1 MQTWSAKKIKITIL
15 MVPACMIV
23 LAVGVFGM
31 VGLASSKRPP
41 AKKSLISN
49 KLTVPVVPVEEA
61 QIRLT
66 AVGYGQAAPVNVTE
80 ICPQVSGNI
89 VEKHPA
95 LDQGGMVEKGAVL
108 IKIDDTD
115 YAIEVMKARAQVAL
129 SENAVAQY
137 RVSRERDKD
146 RLAST
151 KKNTA
156 LAKAEYTRLKTLYET
171 DRVGTL
177 SDVEA
182 AEQSYNTLLDTEKIL
197 VKTIALYPLQI
208 NEAKSHLAKDKADLK
223 TAELNLERCVLR
235 APFSGRVQSES
246 VETGTYITAGTTAL
260 TLADD
265 STLEIQVPLSDKDAF
280 ETLGLR
286 SGTGQA
292 AWFSGLDTIG
302 CRLESVTG
310 KAFAATTAKIHRAV
324 QYDADSRTL
333 YLAVRASGTQ
343 ARHTGS
349 LQANQPP
356 ESATDSAIV
365 PLLDG
370 MFCKVYFEGRAVNH
384 AVKVPR
390 SSLNSDNTVFVARD
404 MRLKTLGVET
414 VMSDGDYVY
423 VTGAFESGDSLITT
437 SLTNPIENTRLTFVV
452 SESAGRPVM
461 AAGGN
466 TK

>member
-1 MQTWSAKKIKITIL
+1 MQTWSAKRIKEAIL
-15 MVPACMIV
+15 MALFCMIV
-23 LAVGVFGM
+23 VAFGIFGM

-41 AKKSLISN
+41 AKKPPISKN
-49 KLTVPVVPVEEA
+49 LSVSVVPVEEA

-115 YAIEVMKARAQVAL
+115 YDIEVMKARAQMAL
-129 SENAVAQY
+129 SENAIAQY
-137 RVSRERDKD
+137 RVSWERDKG
-146 RLAST
+146 RLKSI

-177 SDVEA
+177 SGVES

-197 VKTIALYPLQI
+197 VKTISLYPLQI
-208 NEAKSHLAKDKADLK
+208 NEAKSDLAKDKADFK
-223 TAELNLERCVLR
+223 TAELNLERCVIR

-246 VETGTYITAGTTAL
+246 VETGTYITASTTAL

-286 SGTGQA
+286 RGTGQS
-292 AWFSGLDTIG
+292 AWFSGLDTIN

-324 QYDADSRTL
+324 QYNAESRTL
-333 YLAVRASGTQ
+333 YLAVRVSGTQ
-343 ARHTGS
+343 TQDAGS
-349 LQANQPP
+349 LEANQPP
-356 ESATDSAIV
+356 ESGTDSGSV

-370 MFCKVYFEGRAVNH
+370 MFCKVYFEGRALNH
-384 AVKVPR
+384 AVKAPR

-404 MRLKTLGVET
+404 MRLKTLAVET

-423 VTGAFESGDSLITT
+423 VTGAFEPGDSLITT
-437 SLTNPIENTRLTFVV
+437 SLTNPIENSLLAFVA
-452 SESAGRPVM
+452 SESASRFAM
-461 AAGGN
+461 APGGN

>member
-1 MQTWSAKKIKITIL
+1 MQTWFAKRIKAAIL
-15 MVPACMIV
+15 MALACMIV
-23 LAVGVFGM
+23 VAVGVFGM
-31 VGLASSKRPP
+31 IGLASSKRPP
-41 AKKSLISN
+41 AKKPPISKN
-49 KLTVPVVPVEEA
+49 LTVSVVPVEEA

-66 AVGYGQAAPVNVTE
+66 AVGYGQAAPIKVTE

-137 RVSRERDKD
+137 RVSWKRDKD
-146 RLAST
+146 RLKSI

-156 LAKAEYTRLKTLYET
+156 LAKAQYTRLKTLYET

-197 VKTIALYPLQI
+197 VKTILLYPLQI
-208 NEAKSHLAKDKADLK
+208 NEAKSDLAKDKADLK
-223 TAELNLERCVLR
+223 TAELNLERCVIR

-246 VETGTYITAGTTAL
+246 VETGTYLTAGATAL

-286 SGTGQA
+286 RGTGQA

-324 QYDADSRTL
+324 QYNADSRTL

-343 ARHTGS
+343 ARGTRNS
-349 LQANQPP
+349 ETNQPP
-356 ESATDSAIV
+356 ESATDSGSV

-384 AVKVPR
+384 AVKAPR

-414 VMSDGDYVY
+414 LMSDGDYVY
-423 VTGAFESGDSLITT
+423 VTGAFEPGDSLITT
-437 SLTNPIENTRLTFVV
+437 SLTNPIENTRLTFVA
-452 SESAGRPVM
+452 SESAGRLAM

-466 TK
+466 TQ